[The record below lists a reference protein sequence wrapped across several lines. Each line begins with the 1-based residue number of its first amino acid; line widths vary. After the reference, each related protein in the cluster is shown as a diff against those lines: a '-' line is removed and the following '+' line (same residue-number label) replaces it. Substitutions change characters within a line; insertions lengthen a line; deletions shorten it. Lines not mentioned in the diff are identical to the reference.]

1 MKLKLIAPKDTVN
14 KDGLGW
20 WNQDFWSLVTGR
32 KMYGIARLN
41 LPLIAGL
48 TPPIAEITIIDENI
62 EEINFDEKV
71 DMVGISAYTALAVR
85 AYQIADEFRR
95 RGVKVVL
102 GGIHPSVLP
111 EEAIQHSDCV
121 VIGEAENVW
130 GGLINDFKEGNLKKF
145 YHSEQKPDLKNQPIP
160 RWDLLRNEYYSTPTI
175 ETTRGCPYDCEFC
188 SIKIFLGNKIRSKP
202 IESVIR
208 EVEMLKSMGRNL
220 LFFGDDNLM
229 ANKRYLKELLIRL
242 IPLKTTFQASL
253 PISLAKEEG
262 LMKLLAESGC
272 KRIVIGLESL
282 SEENLKQM
290 NKDKSYG
297 PEKYIEYINKIQSY
311 GIEMYGSFIFGYDC
325 DDEYVFEDMVRFFDE
340 SNISAGAFHILTPYP
355 GTRLFERLKNENRIL
370 HQNWELYDSMH
381 ACFKP
386 KLISPE
392 TLEKGFWWVQRQV
405 FSYESIFKR
414 LRNLWNLWNKT
425 NVRQYDRISPIMINL
440 NANNI
445 AYSHLIINNIR
456 INEEVTK
463 NTKQYETVY
472 EVEVKSSGIEDGM

>member
-1 MKLKLIAPKDTVN
+1 
-14 KDGLGW
+14 
-20 WNQDFWSLVTGR
+20 
-32 KMYGIARLN
+32 
-41 LPLIAGL
+41 
-48 TPPIAEITIIDENI
+48 
-62 EEINFDEKV
+62 
-71 DMVGISAYTALAVR
+71 
-85 AYQIADEFRR
+85 
-95 RGVKVVL
+95 
-102 GGIHPSVLP
+102 
-111 EEAIQHSDCV
+111 
-121 VIGEAENVW
+121 
-130 GGLINDFKEGNLKKF
+130 
-145 YHSEQKPDLKNQPIP
+145 
-160 RWDLLRNEYYSTPTI
+160 
-175 ETTRGCPYDCEFC
+175 
-188 SIKIFLGNKIRSKP
+188 
-202 IESVIR
+202 
-208 EVEMLKSMGRNL
+208 MGRNL